1 MEYIFFFFFLDMTI
15 VPVSINNRLEVSVS
29 ANTRAFCDQSELDHF
44 TKVLLPT
51 ELELL
56 WNTFCNS
63 EEQENKKNQNLPASI
78 SIMIE

>member
-1 MEYIFFFFFLDMTI
+1 MEYIFLFFFLDMTI

-56 WNTFCNS
+56 VNTFCNGQ
-63 EEQENKKNQNLPASI
+63 EENKKNQDGESTRIDIDND
-78 SIMIE
+78 